1 MGFKMR
7 LIKLKIT
14 PLSSFVTFPKG
25 DTLFGH
31 FAYLS
36 FLKNETTF
44 VNYATEKKPKIIFS
58 DILPDN
64 HLYKPTLPLDAFE
77 GVEESD
83 KKEFREKSWIK
94 NKDLQNGN
102 LTKVNSIF
110 PICSDKEC
118 SDKLSDEDKK
128 KCCHHFYETEI
139 KVRNS
144 LNRVTFTTGVEGF
157 DPFSLEEITFTYQPV
172 IYVMFDSSFRDKE
185 IEDRLNEMGK
195 NGFGK
200 KGNIGKGYFKAKID
214 KSFNGFKKIKT
225 KNCYMMTLS
234 PTLLHKSKEMIADEE
249 VYYNTFNRFGKHH
262 SSSTPF
268 KKPLLMADSGAVVKL
283 KSYEQYIG
291 GGIDNGIGRQ
301 SLVQG
306 FSILV
311 PFEFK
316 GVKHG
321 KA

>member
-44 VNYATEKKPKIIFS
+44 VNYATDKKPKIIFS

-64 HLYKPTLPLDAFE
+64 HLYKPTLPLNTF
-77 GVEESD
+77 GVEESQ
-83 KKEFREKSWIK
+83 KKEFRKKGWISYE
-94 NKDLQNGN
+94 NLQKGALKEAVE
-102 LTKVNSIF
+102 LTFMK
-110 PICSDKEC
+110 KE
-118 SDKLSDEDKK
+118 
-128 KCCHHFYETEI
+128 FN
-139 KVRNS
+139 VRNT
-144 LNRVTFTTGVEGF
+144 LNRVSFTTDSSGIFAPYG
-157 DPFSLEEITFTYQPV
+157 LEETTFVYQPV
-172 IYVMFDSSFRDKE
+172 IYVMFDSSFTDKE

-200 KGNIGKGYFKAKID
+200 KGSIGKGYFRAKID
-214 KSFNGFKKIKT
+214 KSFNGFKKLKT
-225 KNCYMMTLS
+225 ENCYMMTLS
-234 PTLLHKSKEMIADEE
+234 PTLLHKSKERIADEE

-311 PFEFK
+311 PFEFE
-316 GVKHG
+316 GVKRG
-321 KA
+321 KTEK